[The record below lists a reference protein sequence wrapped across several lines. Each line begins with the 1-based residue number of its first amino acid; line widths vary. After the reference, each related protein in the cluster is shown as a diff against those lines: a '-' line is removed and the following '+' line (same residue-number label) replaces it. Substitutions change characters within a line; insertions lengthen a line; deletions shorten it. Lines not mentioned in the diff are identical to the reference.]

1 VNARRGGPEASRRRR
16 ATVGRRLGGRAYG
29 QEVTATPAADRTAP
43 LPRAGRARALPVL
56 VVLVVGAAL
65 VRPLVAGSLDA
76 EVLQSWATIFV
87 AISVQAL
94 PFLALGVVVSGA
106 IAAYVPP
113 SALARLLPGHPILAV
128 PVAAAAGWLC
138 RAVSAAPCR
147 SRDGWSRAAWPRPR
161 R

>member
-1 VNARRGGPEASRRRR
+1 M
-16 ATVGRRLGGRAYG
+16 
-29 QEVTATPAADRTAP
+29 
-43 LPRAGRARALPVL
+43 L

-94 PFLALGVVVSGA
+94 PFLVLGVVVSGA

-113 SALARLLPGHPILAV
+113 SALARLLPARPVLAV
-128 PVAAAAGWLC
+128 PVAGGGRGGPPGLRVQLGAD
-138 RAVSAAPCR
+138 R
-147 SRDGWSRAAWPRPR
+147 RAADVARGRARGGGDLPARRRRP
-161 R
+161 